1 MSEFIKKSRKYRFAL
16 ISHSY
21 KVAEA
26 VRNCVNQEIEKVEIA
41 VIKIGE
47 EKDMAYKMLDR
58 GAEVFFAYGATRRK
72 INQTID
78 QPVVDV
84 SRTYLDLIT
93 ALIKAR
99 KHSDH
104 IGLSSFGKPTDGV
117 DILENLLGVKV
128 HQFVFTNTTELIQ
141 GVENLAE
148 DGIRVVVGGGV
159 SKRTMEA
166 KGGTGIINVPR
177 KSSVELAFEDAR
189 MIADVRRKEAGS
201 GERLRTILEMI
212 DEGVVSVDNYGRL
225 DNYNDRAEQILGIRM
240 KHDIGRPSSG
250 IGKKINLIDV
260 ITTGKPEIDIFKK
273 INNNNIF
280 VSSLPIQIDGDTQG
294 AVAILKDANYIQDMS
309 RKLKE
314 SSYQKGF
321 VARHTVADIKHK
333 CKQMKHLL
341 AKAARY
347 ADTDATI
354 LIRGET
360 GTGKEL
366 LAQSIHNLNHRKN
379 QPFVAVN
386 CAAIPENLLESELFG
401 HEEGAFTGAKK
412 GGRTG
417 LFEMANGGTIF
428 LDEIADISPGM
439 QARLL
444 RVIETK
450 EVMRVGGDRYMP
462 VGLHIIS
469 STYKDLYRE
478 VRAGHFRADL
488 FYRLSVLKLHIPPLR
503 NRAEDIPVI
512 IKALLKKQ
520 CKPGYMPLTPD
531 MVEQL
536 KHHQWQGNVRELTSF
551 VESYLT
557 LLNGST
563 ADEQLFVDLFQEL
576 REQEALSGPVGKFDI
591 ENAESENTKMQ
602 HPEDLFKFSGN
613 LKERLEKYELVIIK
627 QMLKECQFSKK
638 KTAEQL
644 GVSVNTLWRK
654 MQQFERPA

>member
-1 MSEFIKKSRKYRFAL
+1 MSEFINKNRKYRFAL
-16 ISHSY
+16 ISNSY
-21 KVAEA
+21 KFAEA
-26 VRNCVNQEIEKVEIA
+26 VRSCVNPETEKVDIA
-41 VIKIGE
+41 VITIGE
-47 EKDMAYKMLDR
+47 EKDAAYKLLER
-58 GAEVFFAYGATRRK
+58 GAEVFFAYGATRRNI
-72 INQTID
+72 INTID

-84 SRTYLDLIT
+84 SRSYLDLVT
-93 ALIKAR
+93 AMIKAR
-99 KHSDH
+99 RHSDH
-104 IGLSSFGKPTDGV
+104 IGLSSFGKLTDGV
-117 DILENLLGVKV
+117 DILENLLDIKV
-128 HQFVFTNTTELIQ
+128 HQFAFTSITELIR
-141 GVENLAE
+141 GVKNLAE
-148 DGIRVVVGGGV
+148 DRIRVIVGGGV

-166 KGGTGIINVPR
+166 EGGTGIINVPG

-189 MIADVRRKEAGS
+189 MIADVRRKEAAS

-260 ITTGKPEIDIFKK
+260 IRTGKPEIDTFKK
-273 INNNNIF
+273 VGNNNIF
-280 VSSLPIQIDGDTQG
+280 VSLLPIKIDGDTQG
-294 AVAILKDANYIQDMS
+294 AVAILKGADNIQNMS

-314 SSYQKGF
+314 SSYLKGF
-321 VARHTVADIKHK
+321 VARYTLEDIKHK
-333 CKQMKHLL
+333 CKKMKRLL
-341 AKAARY
+341 AKATRY
-347 ADTDATI
+347 ASTDASI

-366 LAQSIHNLNHRKN
+366 LAQSIHNLNYRKK
-379 QPFVAVN
+379 QPFVAIN
-386 CAAIPENLLESELFG
+386 CAAIPESLLESELFG

-412 GGRTG
+412 GGRAG

-428 LDEIADISPGM
+428 LDEIADISQGM

-450 EVMRVGGDRYMP
+450 EVMRVGGDRYVP
-462 VGLHIIS
+462 VNLHIIS

-478 VRAGHFRADL
+478 VRSGHFRADL
-488 FYRLSVLKLHIPPLR
+488 FYRLAVLKLHIPPLR
-503 NRAEDIPVI
+503 ERVEDIPVI
-512 IKALLKKQ
+512 IEAWLAKL
-520 CKPGYMPLTPD
+520 CKPGYMPLSPD

-563 ADEQLFVDLFQEL
+563 ADKQLFVDLFQEL
-576 REQEALSGPVGKFDI
+576 REQGVLSEPIENFGI
-591 ENAESENTKMQ
+591 ENAEMRQK
-602 HPEDLFKFSGN
+602 DLFRSSGN
-613 LKERLEKYELVIIK
+613 LKKRLEKYETMIIK
-627 QMLKECQFSKK
+627 QMLQECRFSKK

-654 MQQFERPA
+654 MQQFKRPA

>member
-1 MSEFIKKSRKYRFAL
+1 MSEFINKNRKYRFAL
-16 ISHSY
+16 ISNSY

-26 VRNCVNQEIEKVEIA
+26 VRSCVNPETEKVDIA
-41 VIKIGE
+41 VIKVGE
-47 EKDMAYKMLDR
+47 EKDAACKLLDR
-58 GAEVFFAYGATRRK
+58 GAEVFFAYGATRRNI
-72 INQTID
+72 INTID

-84 SRTYLDLIT
+84 SRSYLDLVT
-93 ALIKAR
+93 AMIKAR

-104 IGLSSFGKPTDGV
+104 IGLSSFGKLTDGV

-128 HQFVFTNTTELIQ
+128 HQFAFTNITELIR

-159 SKRTMEA
+159 TKRTMEA
-166 KGGTGIINVPR
+166 KGGIGIINVPG

-189 MIADVRRKEAGS
+189 MIADVRRKEAAS

-225 DNYNDRAEQILGIRM
+225 DNYNHRAEQILGIRM

-260 ITTGKPEIDIFKK
+260 IRTGKPEIDTFKK
-273 INNNNIF
+273 VGNNNIF
-280 VSSLPIQIDGDTQG
+280 VSLLPIKIDGDTQG
-294 AVAILKDANYIQDMS
+294 AVAILKDADNIQNMS

-314 SSYQKGF
+314 SSYLKGF
-321 VARHTVADIKHK
+321 VARYTVADIKHK
-333 CKQMKHLL
+333 CKKMNHLL
-341 AKAARY
+341 AKTTRY
-347 ADTDATI
+347 AKTDATI

-366 LAQSIHNLNHRKN
+366 LAQSIHNLNHRKM
-379 QPFVAVN
+379 QPFVAIN
-386 CAAIPENLLESELFG
+386 CAAIPESLLESELFG

-412 GGRTG
+412 GGRAG

-428 LDEIADISPGM
+428 LDEIADISQGM

-450 EVMRVGGDRYMP
+450 EVMRVGGDRYVP
-462 VGLHIIS
+462 VNLHIIS

-478 VRAGHFRADL
+478 VRSGHFRADL
-488 FYRLSVLKLHIPPLR
+488 FYRLAVLKLHIPPLR
-503 NRAEDIPVI
+503 DRVEDIPI
-512 IKALLKKQ
+512 IIEAWLEKLR
-520 CKPGYMPLTPD
+520 KPGYMPLSPD

-563 ADEQLFVDLFQEL
+563 ADKQLFVDLFQEL
-576 REQEALSGPVGKFDI
+576 REQGDLSGPIEKFDV
-591 ENAESENTKMQ
+591 ENAEMQ
-602 HPEDLFKFSGN
+602 QKYLFRSSGN
-613 LKERLEKYELVIIK
+613 LKKRLEKYESMIIK
-627 QMLKECQFSKK
+627 QMLQECQFSKK

>member
-1 MSEFIKKSRKYRFAL
+1 MSEIFKKNRKYRFAL

-21 KVAEA
+21 KVAET
-26 VRNCVNQEIEKVEIA
+26 VRSCINPETEEVDIA

-47 EKDMAYKMLDR
+47 DKDTAYKMLDR

-78 QPVVDV
+78 QPVVDI
-84 SRTYLDLIT
+84 SRTYLDLVT
-93 ALIKAR
+93 ALIKA
-99 KHSDH
+99 KKYSNH
-104 IGLSSFGKPTDGV
+104 IGLSSFAKLTDGI

-128 HQFVFTNTTELIQ
+128 HQFIFNNITELVRGI
-141 GVENLAE
+141 EILAD

-159 SKRTMEA
+159 SRRTMEA
-166 KGGTGIINVPR
+166 RGGTGIINAPR

-189 MIADVRRKEAGS
+189 MIADVRRKEAAS

-212 DEGVVSVDNYGRL
+212 DEGVLSVDNYGRL
-225 DNYNDRAEQILGIRM
+225 DNYNERAEQILGIRM
-240 KHDIGRPSSG
+240 KQDIGQPSSR
-250 IGKKINLIDV
+250 IGKRINLIDV
-260 ITTGKPEIDIFKK
+260 LTTGKPEIDIFKK
-273 INNNNIF
+273 IGNNNIF
-280 VSSLPIQIDGDTQG
+280 VSSLPIKIDGDTQG
-294 AVAILKDANYIQDMS
+294 AVAILKDANNIQYMN

-314 SSYQKGF
+314 SSYSKGF
-321 VARHTVADIKHK
+321 VARYTVADIKHK
-333 CKQMKHLL
+333 CHKMKQLL
-341 AKAARY
+341 TKTARY

-366 LAQSIHNLNHRKN
+366 LAQSIHNLNRRKN
-379 QPFVAVN
+379 QPFVAIN
-386 CAAIPENLLESELFG
+386 CTAIPENLLESELFG

-450 EVMRVGGDRYMP
+450 EVMRVGGDRYVP
-462 VGLHIIS
+462 VNLRIIS
-469 STYKDLYRE
+469 STYKDLYSE
-478 VRAGHFRADL
+478 VQAGHFRADL
-488 FYRLSVLKLHIPPLR
+488 FYRLAVLKLHIPPLR
-503 NRAEDIPVI
+503 DRVEDIPI
-512 IKALLKKQ
+512 IIQAWLNKR
-520 CKPGYMPLTPD
+520 CKPSYMPFSQA

-536 KHHQWQGNVRELTSF
+536 KHHQWQGNVRELISF
-551 VESYLT
+551 LESYFT

-563 ADEQLFVDLFQEL
+563 ADEQLFFDLFQDL
-576 REQEALSGPVGKFDI
+576 NEQGVLSVPVEKFDVK
-591 ENAESENTKMQ
+591 NAESENAETLQQK
-602 HPEDLFKFSGN
+602 DLLKFSGN

-627 QMLKECQFSKK
+627 QMLQECRFSKK
-638 KTAEQL
+638 KTAERL
-644 GVSVNTLWRK
+644 GVSANTLWRK